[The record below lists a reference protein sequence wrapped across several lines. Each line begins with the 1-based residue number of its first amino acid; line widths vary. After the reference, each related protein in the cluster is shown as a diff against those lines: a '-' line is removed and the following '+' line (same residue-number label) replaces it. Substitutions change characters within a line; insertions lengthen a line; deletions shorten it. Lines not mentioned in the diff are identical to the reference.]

1 MFVLPKNHSKHNAQG
16 LWMKNP
22 GKHHQLYSADG
33 KSNTGAFK
41 LSIHCEQ
48 RNRSSGPCSE
58 PPPALPHCHF
68 SCFTVDS
75 WVLWRKS
82 NQQQSRHFA
91 AGAFATLRHASGR
104 YQESSSASIS
114 VPRCTAIRSPLDF
127 CRIKRCRSLGDQRL
141 DEELYFPLP
150 LQY

>member
-68 SCFTVDS
+68 SCFTVQTRGCFDERATS
-75 WVLWRKS
+75 NKVGTLQLAHLPHSDVHLVDTKSPVLPA
-82 NQQQSRHFA
+82 FLYLA
-91 AGAFATLRHASGR
+91 ALPFGVPW
-104 YQESSSASIS
+104 IS
-114 VPRCTAIRSPLDF
+114 VELRDVGAWGTNALMKNCTF
-127 CRIKRCRSLGDQRL
+127 
-141 DEELYFPLP
+141 P